1 MIPLWYQGLSNFF
14 HEKFEKQENV
24 DVLFHCSDGVIGA
37 HQILVSL
44 ASKLLL
50 RVLSDLESLD
60 SDVVVIVPDLTV
72 EQVTLF
78 LSAVYGGT
86 VPPMEDSEFQSLTD
100 VLEVL
105 GVEVPSKNG
114 DVDVLKPTSIEY
126 LVDNIVRGN
135 LTLIFAL
142 FVQSYPYGSLLSPQA
157 SQLGLGCFWSTFNV
171 CLNQQILRE
180 KNYWYQESNP
190 GLLGTTITT
199 SFRLFCQ
206 LLSKLLESAYHC
218 QFELNWDS

>member
-142 FVQSYPYGSLLSPQA
+142 FVQSYPYGRCYRLRQLNKGLVAFDLHLMCAFTSRFYGKKILVSRIESRTTWHDHHNQFSPILSA
-157 SQLGLGCFWSTFNV
+157 S
-171 CLNQQILRE
+171 
-180 KNYWYQESNP
+180 
-190 GLLGTTITT
+190 
-199 SFRLFCQ
+199 
-206 LLSKLLESAYHC
+206 SKLL
-218 QFELNWDS
+218 